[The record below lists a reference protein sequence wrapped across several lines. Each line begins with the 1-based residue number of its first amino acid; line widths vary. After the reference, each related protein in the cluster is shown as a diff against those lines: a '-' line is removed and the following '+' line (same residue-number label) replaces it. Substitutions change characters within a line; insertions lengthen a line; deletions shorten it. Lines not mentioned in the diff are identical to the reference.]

1 MKQSLLLYGLITAV
15 LLNLF
20 TFMFYRGQVN
30 HEHEKYAKLDKKLTE
45 VQTKLSDA
53 DYFSLSNDQ
62 NAQEYFDNDDV
73 SKIIDYK
80 ELIPI
85 VNNKLI
91 DFNDTP
97 KGNPYVG
104 QEQLG
109 ANKFI
114 INKAKIINHRWIIAD
129 FSDGN
134 LWGECLIKYFVN
146 EDKTVDFETFQ
157 SLVYQKKNLK

>member
-20 TFMFYRGQVN
+20 TYMFYKGEVK
-30 HEHEKYAKLDKKLTE
+30 HEQDNYARLDKKLTE

-53 DYFSLSNDQ
+53 DYFSLSNNQ

-73 SKIIDYK
+73 SKIVDYVQ
-80 ELIPI
+80 LIPN
-85 VNNKLI
+85 VTNKLI
-91 DFNDTP
+91 DFNDDP
-97 KGNPYVG
+97 KGNKYTG

-114 INKAKIINHRWIIAD
+114 INKIKILNHRWIIAD
-129 FSDGN
+129 YSDGK

-146 EDKTVDFETFQ
+146 EDKSVEFETFQ
-157 SLVYQKKNLK
+157 SLIYNKK

>member
-1 MKQSLLLYGLITAV
+1 MKQSLLLYGIITAV

-30 HEHEKYAKLDKKLTE
+30 HEQEKYANLDKKLTE
-45 VQTKLSDA
+45 VQTKLADA

-62 NAQEYFDNDDV
+62 NAQDYFDNEDV

-80 ELIPI
+80 ELIPN
-85 VNNKLI
+85 VTNKLI
-91 DFNDTP
+91 DFNDDP
-97 KGNPYVG
+97 KGNPYIG
-104 QEQLG
+104 QEQIG
-109 ANKFI
+109 TTKFI
-114 INKAKIINHRWIIAD
+114 INKVKIINHRWIIAD

-146 EDKTVDFETFQ
+146 NDKTIEFENFQ
-157 SLVYQKKNLK
+157 SLIYQKK

>member
-20 TFMFYRGQVN
+20 TYMFYKGEVK
-30 HEHEKYAKLDKKLTE
+30 HEQDNYARLDKKLTE
-45 VQTKLSDA
+45 VQTKLADA
-53 DYFSLSNDQ
+53 DYFSLSNNQ

-73 SKIIDYK
+73 SKIVDYVQ
-80 ELIPI
+80 LIPK
-85 VNNKLI
+85 VTNKLM
-91 DFNDTP
+91 DFNDDP
-97 KGNPYVG
+97 KGNKYIG

-114 INKAKIINHRWIIAD
+114 INKVKILNHRWIIAD
-129 FSDGN
+129 YSDGK

-146 EDKTVDFETFQ
+146 EDKSIDFETFQ
-157 SLVYQKKNLK
+157 SLIYQKK

>member
-30 HEHEKYAKLDKKLTE
+30 HEQEKYAKLDKKLTE
-45 VQTKLSDA
+45 VQTKLAES
-53 DYFSLSNDQ
+53 DYFSLSNDL

-80 ELIPI
+80 QLIPD
-85 VNNKLI
+85 VTNKLM
-91 DFNDTP
+91 DFNDDP
-97 KGNPYVG
+97 KGNKYSG

-114 INKAKIINHRWIIAD
+114 INKVKIINHRWIVAD
-129 FSDGN
+129 FSDGDI
-134 LWGECLIKYFVN
+134 WGECLIKYFVN
-146 EDKTVDFETFQ
+146 DDKTIDFENFQ
-157 SLVYQKKNLK
+157 SLIYQKK

>member
-20 TFMFYRGQVN
+20 TYMFYKGEVK
-30 HEHEKYAKLDKKLTE
+30 HEQDNYARLDKKLTE
-45 VQTKLSDA
+45 VQTKLADA
-53 DYFSLSNDQ
+53 DYFSLSNNQ

-73 SKIIDYK
+73 SKIVDYVQ
-80 ELIPI
+80 LIPK
-85 VNNKLI
+85 VTNKLM
-91 DFNDTP
+91 DFNDDP
-97 KGNPYVG
+97 KGNKYTG

-114 INKAKIINHRWIIAD
+114 INKVKILNHRWIIAD
-129 FSDGN
+129 YSDGK

-146 EDKTVDFETFQ
+146 EDKSIDFETFQ
-157 SLVYQKKNLK
+157 SLIYQKK

>member
-20 TFMFYRGQVN
+20 TYMFYKGEVK
-30 HEHEKYAKLDKKLTE
+30 HEQDNYAKLDKKLTE
-45 VQTKLSDA
+45 VQSKLSDA
-53 DYFSLSNDQ
+53 DYFSLSNNQ

-73 SKIIDYK
+73 SKIVDYVQ
-80 ELIPI
+80 LIPN
-85 VNNKLI
+85 VTNKLM
-91 DFNDTP
+91 DFNDDP
-97 KGNPYVG
+97 KGNKYTG

-114 INKAKIINHRWIIAD
+114 INKVKIINHRWIIAD
-129 FSDGN
+129 YSDGN

-146 EDKTVDFETFQ
+146 EDKSIDFETFQ
-157 SLVYQKKNLK
+157 SLIYQK

>member
-20 TFMFYRGQVN
+20 TFMFYKGEVK
-30 HEHEKYAKLDKKLTE
+30 HEQDNYAKLDKKLTE
-45 VQTKLSDA
+45 VQLKLSDA
-53 DYFSLSNDQ
+53 DYFSLSNNQ

-73 SKIIDYK
+73 SKIVDYVQ
-80 ELIPI
+80 LIPN
-85 VNNKLI
+85 VTNKLM
-91 DFNDTP
+91 DFNDDP
-97 KGNPYVG
+97 KGNKYTG

-114 INKAKIINHRWIIAD
+114 INKVKIINHRWIIAD
-129 FSDGN
+129 YSDGN

-146 EDKTVDFETFQ
+146 EDKSIDFETFQ
-157 SLVYQKKNLK
+157 SLIYQK

>member
-20 TFMFYRGQVN
+20 TFMFYHGQVN
-30 HEHEKYAKLDKKLTE
+30 HEQEKYAKLDKKLTE
-45 VQTKLSDA
+45 VQTKLTDA

-62 NAQEYFDNDDV
+62 NAQEYFDNEDV

-80 ELIPI
+80 ELIPN
-85 VNNKLI
+85 VTNKLI
-91 DFNDTP
+91 DFNDDP
-97 KGNPYVG
+97 KGNPYIG

-114 INKAKIINHRWIIAD
+114 INKVKIINHRWLIAD

-146 EDKTVDFETFQ
+146 DDKSIDFENFQ
-157 SLVYQKKNLK
+157 SLIYQKK